1 VVQLYLKKIKK
12 FYVFY
17 YFDTLFLK
25 IYFKILKILF
35 NIFLNNLF
43 LKNNHYGISKTPIY
57 MFLSEHFY
65 KDQWIF
71 KEFVFKLTHL
81 KK

>member
-1 VVQLYLKKIKK
+1 VVQLYLKKNKK

-17 YFDTLFLK
+17 YFDTLF
-25 IYFKILKILF
+25 LKILF